1 MWLFPEEKQNISI
14 LETNC
19 FLIRNN
25 SGEGRESPDRPTLP
39 VLRRTRSSRRPVT
52 PTLFS
57 SYHRTAGMVTLECT
71 DQSYQSTGIKK
82 KNPRERT
89 NFVQVPCVL
98 IFSWCIPALFSA
110 FVLLVGG
117 DLLFRGQLYGLCL
130 YCLSFGRRTGF
141 CISIL
146 RFFAFSRRSSL
157 ISHEEYFTRSG

>member
-98 IFSWCIPALFSA
+98 IFSWCIPALFSTL
-110 FVLLVGG
+110 VLLVCR
-117 DLLFRGQLYGLCL
+117 DLLFCGQFDGLCL
-130 YCLSFGRRTGF
+130 CGLSRRCRTGS
-141 CISIL
+141 CIITL
-146 RFFAFSRRSSL
+146 RFAAFPRRSSF
-157 ISHEEYFTRSG
+157 ISHEEYFTGSG